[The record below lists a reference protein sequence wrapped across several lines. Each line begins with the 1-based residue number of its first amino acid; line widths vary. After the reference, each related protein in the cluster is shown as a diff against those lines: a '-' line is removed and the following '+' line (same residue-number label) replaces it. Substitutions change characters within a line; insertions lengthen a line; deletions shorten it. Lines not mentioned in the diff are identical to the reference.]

1 MKKKFLRIGI
11 LSLAVVLILGFGIS
25 FSSEEAAGFNDLGKD
40 HWAYESIME
49 MHKSG
54 IIAGYPDGSFRPER
68 EVNYGEFIKMVAVAT
83 KATRHKEE
91 SRGKHWALPFYY
103 GCLNNFFFT
112 EWDIKEKQL
121 DYSIPRKDMALIVSG
136 AIGDSVKLSEYGDY
150 TEILAGIIDINQKH
164 PREYHIAKA
173 YATGV
178 LSGYPDGT
186 FRPEG
191 VLTRAEASS
200 VIRKLTELLEPAQK
214 ALPENMP
221 EKESTS
227 GSDDTTEKAKIPSV
241 FADDIYD
248 LVAIRENPHG
258 YPDGSVQYIMFDY
271 DENTSAR
278 LKELE
283 KILKERHPD
292 FGAELFDDFTTFVA
306 KPVSYGGFG
315 LRKRYFGD
323 IPLYMDHNYNM
334 ASINILPAGHTDPY
348 WGIEPGQIEEYFD

>member
-83 KATRHKEE
+83 KATRQKEE

-136 AIGDSVKLSEYGDY
+136 AIGVSVKLSEYGDY

-258 YPDGSVQYIMFDY
+258 FPDTTVEYILFDFSNGT
-271 DENTSAR
+271 EER
-278 LKELE
+278 MQELE
-283 KILKERHPD
+283 RILKERHPD
-292 FGAELFDDFTTFVA
+292 FGKNLFNDFKTFVT
-306 KPVSYGGFG
+306 KPIPSSG
-315 LRKRYFGD
+315 LIFRKQYIGLV
-323 IPLYMDHNYNM
+323 PVLMNHSEKN
-334 ASINILPAGHTDPY
+334 AVLTLLPVGYKDPY
-348 WGIEPGQIEEYFD
+348 WNLKPGQFAEYTD